1 VEIERERRSPNKKA
15 RPANTPV
22 TLIVLHASAGKSDA
36 GDLSWIC
43 APQSKVSY
51 HYLVT
56 RDGAVHELVDP
67 KEQAWHAGV
76 SEWQGRKFCNQYSIG
91 VAWSNR
97 HDGTEPLTAGQVRA
111 MRALLQRLLQKHPKV
126 TAIATHA
133 EVSPGRKS
141 DPDHVLGFFRDDWT
155 IDALRAG

>member
-1 VEIERERRSPNKKA
+1 MDIERDRRSPNRKPRA
-15 RPANTPV
+15 RGVVP

-43 APQSKVSY
+43 SPQSKVSY

-67 KEQAWHAGV
+67 SEQAWHAGD
-76 SEWQGRKFCNQYSIG
+76 SAYKGRTFCNGFSIG
-91 VAWSNR
+91 VAWANR
-97 HDGTEPLTAGQVRA
+97 HDGTEMLTGGQLTA
-111 MRALLQRLLQKHPKV
+111 MRGLLAHLLKRFPSV

-133 EVSPGRKS
+133 EVSPGRKT
-141 DPDHVLGFFRDDWT
+141 DPEKIPNYFPADWRIEAFR
-155 IDALRAG
+155 